1 MAMNDWFL
9 QFLADILGI
18 PVERPQNI
26 ESTVLGAAY
35 LVALQSGVINSTAE
49 LSRLW
54 RSDVV
59 FEPSMPAARRDA
71 LIEGWHLAVARV
83 RSD

>member
-1 MAMNDWFL
+1 MNDWFL

-35 LVALQSGVINSTAE
+35 LAALQSGVINSTAE
-49 LSRLW
+49 LSSLW
-54 RSDVV
+54 QSDVV
-59 FEPSMPAARRDA
+59 FEPSMPAERRDA
-71 LIEGWHLAVARV
+71 LIEGWRLAVARV
-83 RSD
+83 RSA